1 MKSTFGNH
9 VTVSIF
15 GESHGQTIGCVVD
28 GLAPGI
34 RLDLDYLRAEMEK
47 RKAFGRISTARQEKD
62 EVEIVSGFFNGYTTG
77 TPLCMLIHN
86 QVQHSKDYEATR
98 YKARP
103 SHADYTAQVKYLG
116 YQDYRGGGHF
126 SGRITAPVVAAGAI
140 CRQIL
145 AQKGIHIGSHLVQC
159 KNVYEDPFSQD
170 VQVLTE
176 QIHMMNR
183 KRFAALSEDK
193 EKEMTAVIEHA
204 AQEGNSVGGVLET
217 AVIGVPAGIG
227 EPFFQSVESEISHL
241 LFSIPAIKGVEFG
254 IGFAFA
260 DLFGSEANDPF
271 RMDAAGKVITTTNH
285 NGGINGGITNGMPIV
300 LRSVVKPTAS
310 IYKTQQTID
319 MQTMENTELNIVGR
333 HDPAIVHR
341 ARVVVDAMVAIALV
355 DLFADRY
362 GYLWMREETCVSD

>member
-15 GESHGQTIGCVVD
+15 GESHGQTIGCVID

-34 RLDLDYLRAEMEK
+34 RLDLDYLQAEMEK
-47 RKAFGRISTARQEKD
+47 RKAFGRISTARREQD
-62 EVEIVSGFFNGYTTG
+62 AVEIVSGFFNGYTTG

-145 AQKGIHIGSHLVQC
+145 AQKGIHIGSHLIQC
-159 KNVYEDPFSQD
+159 KDVYEEPFSQD
-170 VQVLTE
+170 IQILTQ
-176 QIHMMNR
+176 QIHAMNQ
-183 KRFAALSEDK
+183 KRFAALSEEK
-193 EKEMTAVIEHA
+193 EKEMTAVIEQA
-204 AQEGNSVGGVLET
+204 AREGDSVGGILET

-227 EPFFQSVESEISHL
+227 EPFFQSVESEFSHL
-241 LFSIPAIKGVEFG
+241 LFSIPAIKGVQFG

-260 DLFGSEANDPF
+260 DLYGSEANDPF
-271 RMDAAGKVITTTNH
+271 RMDAAGKVVTTTNH

-319 MQTMENTELNIVGR
+319 MHTMENTELNIVGR

-355 DLFADRY
+355 DLFADR
-362 GYLWMREETCVSD
+362 

>member
-15 GESHGQTIGCVVD
+15 GESHGQTIGCVID

-34 RLDLDYLRAEMEK
+34 RLDLDYLQAEMEK
-47 RKAFGRISTARQEKD
+47 RKAFGRISTARREQD
-62 EVEIVSGFFNGYTTG
+62 AVEIVSGFFNGYTTG

-145 AQKGIHIGSHLVQC
+145 AQKGIHIGSHLIQC
-159 KNVYEDPFSQD
+159 KDVYEEPFSQD
-170 VQVLTE
+170 IQILTQ
-176 QIHMMNR
+176 QIHAMNQ
-183 KRFAALSEDK
+183 KRFAALSEEK
-193 EKEMTAVIEHA
+193 EKEMTAVIEQA
-204 AQEGNSVGGVLET
+204 AREGDSVGGILET

-227 EPFFQSVESEISHL
+227 EPFFQSVESEFSHL
-241 LFSIPAIKGVEFG
+241 LFSIPAIKGVQFG

-260 DLFGSEANDPF
+260 DLYGSEANDPF
-271 RMDAAGKVITTTNH
+271 RMDAAGKVVTTTNH

-319 MQTMENTELNIVGR
+319 MHTMENTELNIVGR